1 MTDSLL
7 MSTNPS
13 NLDLSPED
21 LQLLELA
28 CTALCDRYYQ
38 DATTTTDR
46 DAQDTMLG
54 RALEMHRLA
63 ARIHAYAIHAEPP
76 FQLNRK

>member
-1 MTDSLL
+1 MTDLL
-7 MSTNPS
+7 RMSTKPS

-21 LQLLELA
+21 LQLLEQA

-38 DATTTTDR
+38 DATKTTDR
-46 DAQDTMLG
+46 DVQDAMLG

-63 ARIHAYAIHAEPP
+63 ARIHAYAIRDEPP
-76 FQLNRK
+76 LR